1 MEKSS
6 VPAAQEREK
15 MDKQRLFPHVI
26 AITSGKGG
34 VGKSSIAVNLGIS
47 LAKTGARVCIFDA
60 DTGLANVNIL
70 LGLAPQ
76 FSLEHVLFGAKT
88 IEEVMLEAP
97 HGLKVI
103 PGANGISE
111 CVSLHPRQQLRLTRE
126 LGRIESEFDYLLLDT
141 AAGIADTT
149 LDFVSSA
156 HQTMVVVTPEPT
168 SLTDAFSLIKLMH
181 RRRTAMNYQVV
192 VNMCSNVAQA
202 REVFH
207 RFAAAVEKY
216 IGVRPNFLGHL
227 LRDES
232 LRVAVTLQSP
242 VALFPESDPSSR
254 SFMRL
259 TDAIKQ
265 AVDGQHPTI
274 GFTGFWQRQF
284 RQRQTADNAG
294 RTAPPVADKLG
305 EQNKPDQ
312 IEPATLIELQQQL
325 LQQIQ
330 NRQVPQAE
338 LTATLELLNRGYMKR
353 FAQLPIEPL
362 AAIEALI
369 ALPERNDHLLRELA
383 TRLKPWRNDMQN
395 LDVPLVDELPASH
408 ESEPPVLH
416 AATPNNAIDGDHNSR
431 LDNTDAAIN
440 DADIVASNSGD
451 AANNIATTTDE
462 VVTATVVEAP
472 AAVASRTPM
481 PHRYDERRFGSQQA
495 LLELLQRQ
503 RESGKSAMAL
513 IEIMLT

>member
-1 MEKSS
+1 MPS
-6 VPAAQEREK
+6 AQEREA

-47 LAKTGARVCIFDA
+47 LAKAGARVCIFDA

-70 LGLAPQ
+70 LGLTPQ

-88 IEEVMLEAP
+88 IEEVMLDAP
-97 HGLKVI
+97 YGLKVI

-111 CVSLHPRQQLRLTRE
+111 CVTLHPRQQLRLTRE
-126 LGRIESEFDYLLLDT
+126 LGRIEGEFDYLLLDT

-149 LDFVSSA
+149 LDFVGSA
-156 HQTMVVVTPEPT
+156 HQTMVVITPEPT

-181 RRRTAMNYQVV
+181 RRRPAMNYQVV

-216 IGVRPNFLGHL
+216 IGIRPNLLGHL

-259 TDAIKQ
+259 ADALKH
-265 AVDGQHPTI
+265 AVDGHHPET

-284 RQRQTADNAG
+284 RQRQEAVVAE
-294 RTAPPVADKLG
+294 RQAQPPVEAA
-305 EQNKPDQ
+305 EQRGGL
-312 IEPATLIELQQQL
+312 THLQLQL
-325 LQQIQ
+325 LQQIESED
-330 NRQVPQAE
+330 VSHAAVAE
-338 LTATLELLNRGYMKR
+338 TLDALNRSYLKR
-353 FAQLPIEPL
+353 FAQSAVEPL
-362 AAIEALI
+362 ALIDALI
-369 ALPERNDHLLRELA
+369 ALPERNDHLLRDLA
-383 TRLKPWRNDMQN
+383 ARLKPWR
-395 LDVPLVDELPASH
+395 VELSTF
-408 ESEPPVLH
+408 E
-416 AATPNNAIDGDHNSR
+416 ATLPTLGS
-431 LDNTDAAIN
+431 
-440 DADIVASNSGD
+440 V
-451 AANNIATTTDE
+451 E
-462 VVTATVVEAP
+462 FVEAAP
-472 AAVASRTPM
+472 IAGSELAETIVDHVDIDTAVLAPQRTTL
-481 PHRYDERRFGSQQA
+481 PHGYNERRFGSQQA
-495 LLELLQRQ
+495 LLELLKSQRD
-503 RESGKSAMAL
+503 SGQSVMAL
-513 IEIMLT
+513 IEILQA

>member
-1 MEKSS
+1 
-6 VPAAQEREK
+6 
-15 MDKQRLFPHVI
+15 
-26 AITSGKGG
+26 
-34 VGKSSIAVNLGIS
+34 LGIS

-60 DTGLANVNIL
+60 DTGLANINIL
-70 LGLAPQ
+70 LGLTPQ

-111 CVSLHPRQQLRLTRE
+111 CVTLHPRQQLRLTRE

-141 AAGIADTT
+141 AAGIADST
-149 LDFVSSA
+149 LDFVGSA

-181 RRRTAMNYQVV
+181 RRRATMNYQVV

-242 VALFPESDPSSR
+242 VALFPDTDPSSR

-259 TDAIKQ
+259 TDALKH
-265 AVDGQHPTI
+265 AVDGNYPSS
-274 GFTGFWQRQF
+274 GFAGFWQRQF
-284 RQRQTADNAG
+284 RQEQLAQDAKLKAQPVVDAADARG
-294 RTAPPVADKLG
+294 GMADLKL
-305 EQNKPDQ
+305 QFADLKS
-312 IEPATLIELQQQL
+312 QL
-325 LQQIQ
+325 LQQME
-330 NRQVPQAE
+330 RADVPQSELAE
-338 LTATLELLNRGYMKR
+338 TVQALHRSYLQR
-353 FAQLPIEPL
+353 FAQPAIEPL
-362 AAIEALI
+362 TLIDALI
-369 ALPERNDHLLRELA
+369 ALPERNDLLLRDLA
-383 TRLKPWRNDMQN
+383 AQLKPWRTELPHDLPHDLSQFETPPLLTAVEPLPVVVN
-395 LDVPLVDELPASH
+395 LESVPLSNVEIPALEIGAAPSI
-408 ESEPPVLH
+408 ESSPETAVPVERVL
-416 AATPNNAIDGDHNSR
+416 
-431 LDNTDAAIN
+431 
-440 DADIVASNSGD
+440 
-451 AANNIATTTDE
+451 
-462 VVTATVVEAP
+462 
-472 AAVASRTPM
+472 

-495 LLELLQRQ
+495 LLELLRRQ
-503 RESGKSAMAL
+503 SDGSKSAMAL
-513 IEIMLT
+513 IEIILS

>member
-1 MEKSS
+1 MSSAQVPDPLEKQ
-6 VPAAQEREK
+6 P
-15 MDKQRLFPHVI
+15 MDTQRRFPHVI

-70 LGLAPQ
+70 LGLMPQ

-126 LGRIESEFDYLLLDT
+126 LGRIENDFDYLLLDT

-149 LDFVSSA
+149 LDFVGSA
-156 HQTMVVVTPEPT
+156 HQTMLVVTPEPT

-181 RRRTAMNYQVV
+181 RRRTAMRYLVV
-192 VNMCSNVAQA
+192 VNMCNNVAQA

-216 IGVRPNFLGHL
+216 IGVRPSFLGHL

-242 VALFPESDPSSR
+242 VALFPDTDPSSR

-259 TDAIKQ
+259 TDALKQ
-265 AVDGQHPTI
+265 AVDNDRPTT

-284 RQRQTADNAG
+284 RQSHEARQNNEARQPEARQPAAKPAVAERPQPALAAATK
-294 RTAPPVADKLG
+294 RVQPVADAAAPAVAIVAPAPPDGAALALELQRRIDAG
-305 EQNKPDQ
+305 EIAREAAARIVADLAHAYQKRFG
-312 IEPATLIELQQQL
+312 EPAIALSETIDAL
-325 LQQIQ
+325 
-330 NRQVPQAE
+330 
-338 LTATLELLNRGYMKR
+338 
-353 FAQLPIEPL
+353 L
-362 AAIEALI
+362 AA
-369 ALPERNDHLLRELA
+369 PERNDAMLREVAARLQPWLPEPPPPTPELA
-383 TRLKPWRNDMQN
+383 A
-395 LDVPLVDELPASH
+395 PAS
-408 ESEPPVLH
+408 PPVAI
-416 AATPNNAIDGDHNSR
+416 AAPPLS
-431 LDNTDAAIN
+431 
-440 DADIVASNSGD
+440 
-451 AANNIATTTDE
+451 
-462 VVTATVVEAP
+462 
-472 AAVASRTPM
+472 VASRPLPT
-481 PHRYDERRFGSQQA
+481 HRFDERRFGSQQA

-503 RESGKSAMAL
+503 RDSGKSAMAL
-513 IEIMLT
+513 IEIMLS

>member
-1 MEKSS
+1 MEELS
-6 VPAAQEREK
+6 VPSAHERDK
-15 MDKQRLFPHVI
+15 MDKQRLFPHVV

-47 LAKTGARVCIFDA
+47 LAKTGARVCILDA

-88 IEEVMLEAP
+88 IEEVMLDAP
-97 HGLKVI
+97 YGLKVI

-126 LGRIESEFDYLLLDT
+126 LGRIESDFDYLLLDT
-141 AAGIADTT
+141 AAGIADST
-149 LDFVSSA
+149 LDFVGSA

-181 RRRTAMNYQVV
+181 RRRPAMNYQVV

-216 IGVRPNFLGHL
+216 IGVRPHFLGHL

-242 VALFPESDPSSR
+242 VALFPDTDPSSR

-259 TDAIKQ
+259 TDALKQ
-265 AVDGQHPTI
+265 AVDGDRPSM

-284 RQRQTADNAG
+284 RQGQQAQETKNKA
-294 RTAPPVADKLG
+294 APPTANTTEERSIADLKSR
-305 EQNKPDQ
+305 
-312 IEPATLIELQQQL
+312 L
-325 LQQIQ
+325 LQHMQRQ
-330 NRQVPQAE
+330 NASQAE
-338 LTATLELLNRGYMKR
+338 LAEALEELNRTYLQR
-353 FAQLPIEPL
+353 FAQPALEPL
-362 AAIEALI
+362 ALIEALI
-369 ALPERNDHLLRELA
+369 ALPERNDLLLRDLA
-383 TRLKPWRNDMQN
+383 ARLKPWRNDLPTFEIPPPM
-395 LDVPLVDELPASH
+395 LTAVEPLPTDCETPASQSIPVA
-408 ESEPPVLH
+408 EDKPPAMDVMEN
-416 AATPNNAIDGDHNSR
+416 AAASITPAIPS
-431 LDNTDAAIN
+431 TMDAAPQ
-440 DADIVASNSGD
+440 VA
-451 AANNIATTTDE
+451 ARIL
-462 VVTATVVEAP
+462 P
-472 AAVASRTPM
+472 
-481 PHRYDERRFGSQQA
+481 PHSYDERRFGSQQA

-503 RESGKSAMAL
+503 SDGSKSAMAL
-513 IEIMLT
+513 IEIILS

>member
-1 MEKSS
+1 
-6 VPAAQEREK
+6 
-15 MDKQRLFPHVI
+15 MDKQRQFPHVI

-60 DTGLANVNIL
+60 DTGLANINIL
-70 LGLAPQ
+70 LGLMPQ

-97 HGLKVI
+97 YGLKVI

-126 LGRIESEFDYLLLDT
+126 LGRIENDFDYLLLDT

-149 LDFVSSA
+149 LDFVGSA
-156 HQTMVVVTPEPT
+156 HQTMLVVTPEPT

-181 RRRTAMNYQVV
+181 RRRSAMHYQVV

-216 IGVRPNFLGHL
+216 IGVRPSFLGHL

-242 VALFPESDPSSR
+242 VALFPDTDPSSR

-259 TDAIKQ
+259 TDALRQ
-265 AVDGQHPTI
+265 AVDGHHPTT

-284 RQRQTADNAG
+284 RQEQENRQREAQQQTQPPPQKHEAAQRGGDGQRPQVVAAPTAI
-294 RTAPPVADKLG
+294 APPPSVGDLARDLQHRIADP
-305 EQNKPDQ
+305 EVTQD
-312 IEPATLIELQQQL
+312 AARLIVEDLHQSYM
-325 LQQIQ
+325 
-330 NRQVPQAE
+330 NRFTE
-338 LTATLELLNRGYMKR
+338 TAI
-353 FAQLPIEPL
+353 APL
-362 AAIEALI
+362 ALLDALL
-369 ALPERNDHLLRELA
+369 ALPERNDDLLRTLA
-383 TRLKPWRNDMQN
+383 ARLQPWRAEPPPLLTQVEAPDGEQRNDGSHGN
-395 LDVPLVDELPASH
+395 GLSSAGTGGDNPHAEAKKETKSVDAKRAETNGIDNSAA
-408 ESEPPVLH
+408 EPPV
-416 AATPNNAIDGDHNSR
+416 AANES
-431 LDNTDAAIN
+431 AAN
-440 DADIVASNSGD
+440 GLVAS
-451 AANNIATTTDE
+451 DE
-462 VVTATVVEAP
+462 VVAQRRPV
-472 AAVASRTPM
+472 
-481 PHRYDERRFGSQQA
+481 PHGYDERRFGSQQA

-503 RESGKSAMAL
+503 RDSGKSAMSL
-513 IEIMLT
+513 IEIILN

>member
-1 MEKSS
+1 MPS
-6 VPAAQEREK
+6 AHERDT

-70 LGLAPQ
+70 LGLTPQ

-111 CVSLHPRQQLRLTRE
+111 CVTLHPRQQLRLTRE

-141 AAGIADTT
+141 AAGIADST
-149 LDFVSSA
+149 LDFVGSA

-181 RRRTAMNYQVV
+181 RRRATMNYQVV

-216 IGVRPNFLGHL
+216 IGVRPSFLGHL

-242 VALFPESDPSSR
+242 VALFPDTDPSSR

-259 TDAIKQ
+259 TDALKQ
-265 AVDGQHPTI
+265 AVDGSRPSS

-284 RQRQTADNAG
+284 RQEQLAQDAKLKAQPVVDAADARG
-294 RTAPPVADKLG
+294 GMADLKL
-305 EQNKPDQ
+305 
-312 IEPATLIELQQQL
+312 QL
-325 LQQIQ
+325 LQQME
-330 NRQVPQAE
+330 RADVPQSELAE
-338 LTATLELLNRGYMKR
+338 TLQALHRSYLQR
-353 FAQLPIEPL
+353 FAQPAIEPL
-362 AAIEALI
+362 SLIDALI
-369 ALPERNDHLLRELA
+369 ALPERNDLLLRDLA
-383 TRLKPWRNDMQN
+383 ARLKPWRTD
-395 LDVPLVDELPASH
+395 LPTDLSPFETPPLLTAIEPLPILEKREPAPLAS
-408 ESEPPVLH
+408 
-416 AATPNNAIDGDHNSR
+416 
-431 LDNTDAAIN
+431 
-440 DADIVASNSGD
+440 
-451 AANNIATTTDE
+451 
-462 VVTATVVEAP
+462 VEAP
-472 AAVASRTPM
+472 ALEVVAAPAVEASPEAAVPVERIL

-495 LLELLQRQ
+495 LLELLRRQ
-503 RESGKSAMAL
+503 SDGSKSAMAL
-513 IEIMLT
+513 IEIILN

>member
-1 MEKSS
+1 
-6 VPAAQEREK
+6 
-15 MDKQRLFPHVI
+15 MDKQRQFPHVI

-70 LGLAPQ
+70 LGLIPQ

-97 HGLKVI
+97 YGLRVI

-126 LGRIESEFDYLLLDT
+126 LGRIENDFDYLLLDT

-149 LDFVSSA
+149 LDFVGSA
-156 HQTMVVVTPEPT
+156 HQTMLVVTPEPT

-181 RRRTAMNYQVV
+181 RRRSAMHYQVV
-192 VNMCSNVAQA
+192 VNMCNNVAQA

-216 IGVRPNFLGHL
+216 IGVRPSFLGHL

-242 VALFPESDPSSR
+242 VALFPDTDPSSR

-259 TDAIKQ
+259 TDALRQ
-265 AVDGQHPTI
+265 AVDNQQPTT

-284 RQRQTADNAG
+284 RREQERQGQARQEQEGHQRAAEKG
-294 RTAPPVADKLG
+294 RRRETTLAAAAAQFAPPAGADELARDLLQRIADPALSQDQAASIIEKLHQG
-305 EQNKPDQ
+305 FLQRFA
-312 IEPATLIELQQQL
+312 EPA
-325 LQQIQ
+325 
-330 NRQVPQAE
+330 V
-338 LTATLELLNRGYMKR
+338 
-353 FAQLPIEPL
+353 EPL
-362 AAIEALI
+362 ALLDTLL
-369 ALPERNDHLLRELA
+369 ALPERNDDLLRTLA
-383 TRLKPWRNDMQN
+383 ARLQPWRADPPPLLTHVEPARDVARDVLQNDVAHDGAAGHSEWDRNGVDRAAPQSI
-395 LDVPLVDELPASH
+395 PL
-408 ESEPPVLH
+408 
-416 AATPNNAIDGDHNSR
+416 
-431 LDNTDAAIN
+431 
-440 DADIVASNSGD
+440 
-451 AANNIATTTDE
+451 
-462 VVTATVVEAP
+462 VVEAQGGSK
-472 AAVASRTPM
+472 AVSPQPM
-481 PHRYDERRFGSQQA
+481 PHGYDERRFGSQQA

-503 RESGKSAMAL
+503 RDSGKSAMSL
-513 IEIMLT
+513 IEIILS

>member
-1 MEKSS
+1 MPS
-6 VPAAQEREK
+6 AQEHDH
-15 MDKQRLFPHVI
+15 MDKQRQYPHVI

-97 HGLKVI
+97 YGLRVI

-126 LGRIESEFDYLLLDT
+126 LGRIENEFDYLLLDT

-149 LDFVSSA
+149 LDFVGSA
-156 HQTMVVVTPEPT
+156 HQTMLVVTPEPT

-181 RRRTAMNYQVV
+181 RRRNAMHYQVV

-216 IGVRPNFLGHL
+216 IGVRPSFLGHL

-242 VALFPESDPSSR
+242 VALFPDTDPSSR

-259 TDAIKQ
+259 TDALRQ
-265 AVDGQHPTI
+265 AVDNHQPTT

-284 RQRQTADNAG
+284 RQQQER
-294 RTAPPVADKLG
+294 
-305 EQNKPDQ
+305 
-312 IEPATLIELQQQL
+312 QQQERQQQERQQQDSGQRETKQSDAASNTRHPTAAATPPAAEELARDL
-325 LQQIQ
+325 LQRIEDPALA
-330 NRQVPQAE
+330 RDS
-338 LTATLELLNRGYMKR
+338 ATRIIESLHEVYLKR
-353 FAQLPIEPL
+353 FAESAIAPL
-362 AAIEALI
+362 ALLDTLL
-369 ALPERNDHLLRELA
+369 ALPERNDNLLRALA
-383 TRLKPWRNDMQN
+383 TRLQPWGAQPP
-395 LDVPLVDELPASH
+395 PLLTQVEEAEPAPATLP
-408 ESEPPVLH
+408 
-416 AATPNNAIDGDHNSR
+416 
-431 LDNTDAAIN
+431 
-440 DADIVASNSGD
+440 VASNPEV
-451 AANNIATTTDE
+451 DE
-462 VVTATVVEAP
+462 VAEIPLATVAAADSDPDPAP
-472 AAVASRTPM
+472 RHFA

-503 RESGKSAMAL
+503 RDSGKSAMSL
-513 IEIMLT
+513 IEIILN

>member
-1 MEKSS
+1 MPS
-6 VPAAQEREK
+6 AQERDQ
-15 MDKQRLFPHVI
+15 MDKQRQFPHVI

-70 LGLAPQ
+70 LGLMPQ

-97 HGLKVI
+97 YGLKVI

-126 LGRIESEFDYLLLDT
+126 LGRIENDFDYLLLDT
-141 AAGIADTT
+141 AAGIADNT
-149 LDFVSSA
+149 LDFVGSA
-156 HQTMVVVTPEPT
+156 HQTMLVVTPEPT

-181 RRRTAMNYQVV
+181 RRRSAMHYQVV

-216 IGVRPNFLGHL
+216 IGVRPSFLGHL

-242 VALFPESDPSSR
+242 VALFPDTDPSSR

-259 TDAIKQ
+259 TDALRQ
-265 AVDGQHPTI
+265 AVDGEQPTT

-284 RQRQTADNAG
+284 RQEQENRQREAESQQRESQKHETAQRAAG
-294 RTAPPVADKLG
+294 DGQRPQVAAPPPTVDDLARDLPRRIADPG
-305 EQNKPDQ
+305 VSQDS
-312 IEPATLIELQQQL
+312 ARQL
-325 LQQIQ
+325 VENLH
-330 NRQVPQAE
+330 QA
-338 LTATLELLNRGYMKR
+338 YMKR
-353 FAQLPIEPL
+353 FAETAIAPL
-362 AAIEALI
+362 GLLDALLG
-369 ALPERNDHLLRELA
+369 LPERNDDLLRTLA
-383 TRLKPWRNDMQN
+383 VRLQPWR
-395 LDVPLVDELPASH
+395 A
-408 ESEPPVLH
+408 EPPPLLTQVEVADAASPDGELH
-416 AATPNNAIDGDHNSR
+416 DPGLGSAVTDSDNTSIAATDTPSASAPLPPSPL
-431 LDNTDAAIN
+431 LDNAADN
-440 DADIVASNSGD
+440 VA
-451 AANNIATTTDE
+451 AAGGLELNGETMLMPRQLA
-462 VVTATVVEAP
+462 
-472 AAVASRTPM
+472 

-503 RESGKSAMAL
+503 RESGKSAMSL
-513 IEIMLT
+513 IEIILN

>member
-1 MEKSS
+1 
-6 VPAAQEREK
+6 
-15 MDKQRLFPHVI
+15 MDKQRQFPHVI

-60 DTGLANVNIL
+60 DTGLANINIL
-70 LGLAPQ
+70 LGLMPQ

-97 HGLKVI
+97 YGLKVI

-126 LGRIESEFDYLLLDT
+126 LGRIENDFDYLLLDT

-149 LDFVSSA
+149 LDFVGSA
-156 HQTMVVVTPEPT
+156 HQTMLVVTPEPT

-181 RRRTAMNYQVV
+181 RRRSAMHYQVV

-216 IGVRPNFLGHL
+216 IGVRPSFLGHL

-242 VALFPESDPSSR
+242 VALFPDTDPSSR

-259 TDAIKQ
+259 TDALRQ
-265 AVDGQHPTI
+265 AVDSHQPTT

-284 RQRQTADNAG
+284 RQKQESQEQESRQREAESRQREAQQASQKNAAAQ
-294 RTAPPVADKLG
+294 RPHVAAVVAAPPASADDLARDLLQRIADPTLSQDVAARIVEELHQG
-305 EQNKPDQ
+305 YMQRFA
-312 IEPATLIELQQQL
+312 EPAIA
-325 LQQIQ
+325 
-330 NRQVPQAE
+330 PQAV
-338 LTATLELLNRGYMKR
+338 LDTLL
-353 FAQLPIEPL
+353 
-362 AAIEALI
+362 
-369 ALPERNDHLLRELA
+369 ALPERNDDLLRTLA
-383 TRLKPWRNDMQN
+383 ARLQPWRAEPP
-395 LDVPLVDELPASH
+395 PLLTQVELPNAVPGNGEPDRGEASGIG
-408 ESEPPVLH
+408 
-416 AATPNNAIDGDHNSR
+416 ANAIETSGSGVGSVEMNGV
-431 LDNTDAAIN
+431 
-440 DADIVASNSGD
+440 DIESG
-451 AANNIATTTDE
+451 
-462 VVTATVVEAP
+462 ATVAP
-472 AAVASRTPM
+472 RRSV
-481 PHRYDERRFGSQQA
+481 PHAYDESRFGSQQA

-503 RESGKSAMAL
+503 RDSGKSAMSL
-513 IEIMLT
+513 IEIILN